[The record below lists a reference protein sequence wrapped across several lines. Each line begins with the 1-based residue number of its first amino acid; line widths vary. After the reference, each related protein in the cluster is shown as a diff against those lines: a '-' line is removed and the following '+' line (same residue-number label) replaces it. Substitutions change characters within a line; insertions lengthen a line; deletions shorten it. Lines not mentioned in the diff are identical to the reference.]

1 MKELTSMTQTSELQD
16 HEAGPVSREPA
27 VNASNDFIG
36 GPIRSRPSSL
46 DPAWATDEQADGF
59 WANVVRAY
67 EDGSCS

>member
-1 MKELTSMTQTSELQD
+1 MKEATNMTPTSELQD
-16 HEAGPVSREPA
+16 LKAGPVTREPA
-27 VNASNDFIG
+27 MSASNGFIG
-36 GPIRSRPSSL
+36 GPIRSRPSSP

>member
-1 MKELTSMTQTSELQD
+1 MKEPTSTTPTSELQE
-16 HEAGPVSREPA
+16 HKAGPVSRKSA
-27 VNASNDFIG
+27 VNAGNDFIG
-36 GPIRSRPSSL
+36 GPIRSRPSSP